1 MEIYQGQ
8 SNSFPAA
15 KTPLES
21 NGVLERHYTVF
32 ELSNLWG
39 FSDRT
44 IRRLFHT
51 EPGVIKIDRPE
62 TTRKRRYTSIR
73 IPARVA
79 QRVYLRLQ
87 A

>member
-1 MEIYQGQ
+1 MEIHQRQ
-8 SNSFPAA
+8 SSTFPSA
-15 KTPLES
+15 KIPLES
-21 NGVLERHYTVF
+21 NGVLERHYSVL

-44 IRRLFHT
+44 IRRLFDT
-51 EPGVIKIDRPE
+51 EPGIIKIDRPE
-62 TTRKRRYTSIR
+62 TRKKRRYTSMR

-79 QRVYLRLQ
+79 QRVYQRLQ

>member
-1 MEIYQGQ
+1 MEIYQRQGA
-8 SNSFPAA
+8 SFLIA
-15 KTPLES
+15 KTPLER

-44 IRRLFHT
+44 IRRLFDS

-62 TTRKRRYTSIR
+62 TIRKRRYTSMR
-73 IPARVA
+73 IPAWVA

>member
-1 MEIYQGQ
+1 MQIYQGQ
-8 SNSFPAA
+8 SNNFPTD
-15 KTPLES
+15 KTPPES
-21 NGVLERHYTVF
+21 SGVLETHYTVF

-44 IRRLFHT
+44 IRRLFYT
-51 EPGVIKIDRPE
+51 EPGVIRIDRPE
-62 TTRKRRYTSIR
+62 TIRKRRYTSIR